1 LGIVFAMK
9 ASAKSVSRKPIEVT
23 AGNVT
28 VRIYTTQNR
37 VNGTL
42 YPQFVLTYKQGTKPS
57 KHLGKTLPV
66 LVRRK
71 FSDLDAAKREAQ
83 LVAVK
88 LANGQGEAINL
99 TGADRAAYLDACQSL
114 RPFDVTLTDAVS
126 QFVKA
131 SDRLKEKKASIAE
144 AVDFFLRRNPANLP
158 KKTVREVV
166 DEMVA
171 AKTKAGKGDKH
182 LADLASRLG
191 SFADAMLMNIS
202 EVTSQMIEAHLD
214 GKNVSGRTKQNHLK
228 HIISLFKFCVR
239 KKYLTKDAMDEV
251 TGIEKPTA
259 EHTEIEIFSP
269 DELREILTAARPEII
284 PWLAISAFA
293 GLRSAELQRL
303 DWNEI
308 DLIGRH
314 IEVTAAKSKTA
325 SRRLVPITDNLL
337 AWLKRAK
344 VGGRVTGFENMAK
357 QIGWLVQDV
366 NDRRQEQFELD
377 GRDPKTAPK
386 FVWKRNALR
395 HSFVS
400 YRVAAV
406 KDVAQVALEAGN
418 SPAMIFANYRQLVT
432 EQEAAKWFSIA
443 PEAKA
448 ENIILTAKEEVL
460 Q

>member
-1 LGIVFAMK
+1 MK
-9 ASAKSVSRKPIEVT
+9 TSAKSNSRKPLEVT

-28 VRIYTTQNR
+28 VKIYSGQNL

-42 YPQFVLTYKQGTKPS
+42 YPQFVLTYKQGTKPG
-57 KHLGKTLPV
+57 KRPGKTLPV

-71 FSDLDAAKREAQ
+71 FSDLDEAKREAQ

-114 RPFDVTLTDAVS
+114 RPFDVTLTDAIS

-158 KKTVREVV
+158 QKTVREVV
-166 DEMVA
+166 DEMLA
-171 AKTKAGKGDKH
+171 AKIKAGKGDKH

-191 SFADAMLMNIS
+191 SFADAMMMNIS
-202 EVTSQMIEAHLD
+202 LVTSQMIEAHLD

-259 EHTEIEIFSP
+259 EQTEIEIFSP

-303 DWNEI
+303 DWKEV

-337 AWLKRAK
+337 AWMKRAK
-344 VGGRVTGFENMAK
+344 PSGERVTGFENMAK
-357 QIGWLVQDV
+357 QIGWLVDDV
-366 NDRRQEQFELD
+366 NDRRREQAELD
-377 GRDPKTAPK
+377 GRNPDDAPK

-400 YRVAAV
+400 YRVAAI

-432 EQEAAKWFSIA
+432 EQEAAKWFNIV
-443 PEAKA
+443 PEAVVVD
-448 ENIILTAKEEVL
+448 IIPTAKEEVL